1 MIQYFRIVL
10 IAAALWVPQAHAG
23 VYDEILA
30 AANQEDTEKVV
41 GLLRRGMDVNTSDP
55 QGNTLL
61 MIAARANNMSL
72 VRFLLDNRAN
82 PLKRNRYGDTA
93 MMLAALQGHGDI
105 VQLMLERKVSPN
117 HPGWNPL
124 HYAAFENRDRIIAML
139 VAGGADINARAPNGW
154 TALMLA
160 AQRGHVETARVLVGS
175 GADIAVADP
184 GKGTAIDLATEARHV
199 DLASFLEQAQGGRV
213 SR

>member
-1 MIQYFRIVL
+1 MIQYLRIAL
-10 IAAALWVPQAHAG
+10 MAAALWAPQAHAG

-30 AANQEDTEKVV
+30 AANQEDTEKVI

-61 MIAARANNMSL
+61 MIAARSNNMNL
-72 VRFLLDNRAN
+72 VKFLLDNRAN

-93 MMLAALQGHGDI
+93 MMLAALPGYAEI

-117 HPGWNPL
+117 QAGWNSL

-160 AQRGHVETARVLVGS
+160 AQRGHVETVRVLVGS
-175 GADIAVADP
+175 GADISVADP
-184 GKGTAIDLATEARHV
+184 EKGTAAELAREARHV
-199 DLASFLEQAQGGRV
+199 DLALFLEQAQGGRV
-213 SR
+213 PR